1 MPEPETPDRGEQE
14 MAGRRHNLRERLA
27 AARHARAIRHTVESI
42 PSRAVR
48 DEVLAMLG
56 RR

>member
-1 MPEPETPDRGEQE
+1 
-14 MAGRRHNLRERLA
+14 MATRRHGLRERLV
-27 AARHARAIRHTVESI
+27 AARRARMVHRTVESI

>member
-1 MPEPETPDRGEQE
+1 